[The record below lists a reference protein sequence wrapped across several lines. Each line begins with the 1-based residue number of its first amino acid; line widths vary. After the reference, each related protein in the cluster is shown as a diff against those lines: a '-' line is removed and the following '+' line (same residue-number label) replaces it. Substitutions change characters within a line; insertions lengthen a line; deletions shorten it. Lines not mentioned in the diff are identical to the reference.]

1 MQEKDLLAAILHEL
15 KEMKTSVI
23 RLEKGQET
31 LVKGQE
37 ALVLGQET
45 LVKGQEALVL
55 GQENLI
61 KQVAAIKKD
70 VAEINYIVSQGVFSD
85 IARLEKRVEKL
96 EQKAV

>member
-23 RLEKGQET
+23 RLEK
-31 LVKGQE
+31 
-37 ALVLGQET
+37 GQET

-85 IARLEKRVEKL
+85 IARLEKRIERL